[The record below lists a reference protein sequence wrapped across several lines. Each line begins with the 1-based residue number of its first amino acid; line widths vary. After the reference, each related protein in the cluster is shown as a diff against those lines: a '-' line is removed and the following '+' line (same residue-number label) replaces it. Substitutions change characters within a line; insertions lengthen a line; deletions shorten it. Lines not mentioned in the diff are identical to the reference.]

1 MEQDLIDAK
10 QTRREVEILET
21 ATRDSAALIREIH
34 RTEDDLENRS
44 WRDNLLFFGISDAPT
59 ETWNKTESKV
69 VELIPKTLKIKTDSR
84 LIDQTHRIAIFTGG
98 KQRQ

>member
-1 MEQDLIDAK
+1 MRTKLEAGQAALIWATTSIKTKQLATQTASTQISTKITKMEQDLIDAK

-44 WRDNLLFFGISDAPT
+44 
-59 ETWNKTESKV
+59 
-69 VELIPKTLKIKTDSR
+69 
-84 LIDQTHRIAIFTGG
+84 
-98 KQRQ
+98 